1 MSEIIEKEILE
12 IEFNIADK
20 GSMEPLYKPQK
31 IKDLFSLLLYYREF
45 QKKHIHKNRMLV
57 AKADEYILSHVSVI
71 SSNKII
77 LAGVDIYTGDPINIS
92 YPTHQPRKKISAM
105 DRRRR
110 GFIVLD
116 DSDFKKYKVE
126 IDEKDSIK
134 VFD

>member
-77 LAGVDIYTGDPINIS
+77 LAGVDIYSGDPINIS
-92 YPTHQPRKKISAM
+92 YPKYQPRKKISAIN
-105 DRRRR
+105 RKRR